1 MNIDQNSVIFDP
13 ASTVDS
19 FGRVFHYQDEVYRAI
34 TPNGAPQ
41 SEIILQMA
49 DKWETFGL
57 VKTRRSELT
66 LKGYPLTIWHEKIPY
81 QNYCMEWLPEM
92 LKDAALQ
99 FLRLNLQLIKDG
111 YMTKDGHPWNIFF
124 QRWRPVFIDIGSIV
138 PFDKKV
144 FQKSMQEF
152 RSYFWLPLIMFAKE
166 GCGKTYDF
174 LKLPIP
180 NHKYRNSLANE
191 MHIPSYVSPKFLP
204 ERFGVKRLIRQIS
217 RMEIDYNK
225 STTWSNYNQREISID
240 EPQEFPEKQGVVY
253 KFISTL
259 TGGSLLDIGSNKGWF
274 SRLANSLGFNVIAID
289 NDIPSLTRLYQMAKR
304 ERLNILPLY
313 VDFSKPTE
321 SHGLKNGYPSFED
334 RIHCDVVLAMAMVH
348 HLTYKSK
355 MTFEEI
361 SRRMGKLSKRYAV
374 VEFIPKEDYYVS
386 KWDHTGMEWYNSK
399 CFIEAFMKEFKNYK
413 VFPSSPSPREIYI
426 FEK

>member
-204 ERFGVKRLIRQIS
+204 ERFGVKRIIRQI
-217 RMEIDYNK
+217 
-225 STTWSNYNQREISID
+225 
-240 EPQEFPEKQGVVY
+240 
-253 KFISTL
+253 
-259 TGGSLLDIGSNKGWF
+259 
-274 SRLANSLGFNVIAID
+274 
-289 NDIPSLTRLYQMAKR
+289 
-304 ERLNILPLY
+304 
-313 VDFSKPTE
+313 
-321 SHGLKNGYPSFED
+321 
-334 RIHCDVVLAMAMVH
+334 
-348 HLTYKSK
+348 
-355 MTFEEI
+355 
-361 SRRMGKLSKRYAV
+361 
-374 VEFIPKEDYYVS
+374 
-386 KWDHTGMEWYNSK
+386 
-399 CFIEAFMKEFKNYK
+399 
-413 VFPSSPSPREIYI
+413 
-426 FEK
+426 